1 MELKF
6 RNLTKDEIEVRLG
19 GGGSILLYKTA
30 RTDANILD
38 ESGLKWQC
46 KFYQV
51 KNTMFCSIG
60 IYDED
65 LKEWVWRD
73 DCGDDD
79 YTMEQVK
86 AEASDCFKRAGFKWN
101 IGRRNLYS
109 APKIR
114 TSDLPREFQDSKYF
128 EVGSIGYDE
137 NGNITDLT
145 ITTNFGKDI
154 VYLFKNGRK
163 VALGGGKA
171 PNKPIVE
178 DKQKVVPI
186 NELQEIPFEVETKE
200 EAEIGEL
207 GELHEV
213 VGTIRQT
220 DKTIIFAYVNG
231 LTNQQ
236 KDIFYAWLNKLYF
249 TRDIARLSEK
259 QGVQIVKKIS
269 EKQNGK

>member
-79 YTMEQVK
+79 YTMEKVK
-86 AEASDCFKRAGFKWN
+86 AEASYCFKRAGSKWG

-109 APKIR
+109 APIIR

-128 EVGSIGYDE
+128 KVGSIGYDE

-171 PNKPIVE
+171 PNKPIVD
-178 DKQKVVPI
+178 DKQKVV
-186 NELQEIPFEVETKE
+186 
-200 EAEIGEL
+200 IGEL

-213 VGTIRQT
+213 AGTIRQT

-236 KDIFYAWLNKLYF
+236 KDVFYAWLNKLYF
-249 TRDIARLSEK
+249 TRDVARLSEK

>member
-79 YTMEQVK
+79 YTMEKVK
-86 AEASDCFKRAGFKWN
+86 AEASDCFKRAGFKWG
-101 IGRRNLYS
+101 IGRGLYTS
-109 APKIR
+109 PKIR
-114 TSDLPREFQDSKYF
+114 TSDLPLEFQKSQYF
-128 EVGSIGYDE
+128 DVARIGYDE

-145 ITTNFGKDI
+145 ITTNFGRDI
-154 VYLFKNGRK
+154 VYVFRNGRK
-163 VALGGGKA
+163 VALGGDKA
-171 PNKPIVE
+171 QIKPIVE

-186 NELQEIPFEVETKE
+186 NELQEIPFDEQTVEEPTE
-200 EAEIGEL
+200 EPNQ
-207 GELHEV
+207 V
-213 VGTIRQT
+213 VATIRQT
-220 DKTIIFAYVNG
+220 DKAIIFAYVNG

-236 KDIFYAWLNKLYF
+236 KDVFYAWLNKLYF
-249 TRDIARLSEK
+249 TRDVAKLSEK
-259 QGVQIVKKIS
+259 QGLEIVKKIS